1 MSSMPVLA
9 VPRRRFLLAGAG
21 CVATGFSG
29 RATAAA
35 GLAIGEPDALA
46 TTLRPGSA
54 QIRLLGEASPAAAVW
69 TYDGV
74 EPGPA
79 LRLRQ
84 SAPFRATV
92 ENRLAESTT
101 VHWHGIR
108 LPNAMD
114 GVPGLTQPTI
124 PPGGRFD
131 YAFTPPDAGTF
142 WYHSHDDSLVQMGRG
157 LAGALIVEE
166 REPPVVDRDLIWTL
180 QDWRLG
186 DDAQIAPGFH
196 SPMESA
202 MNGRVGNTVTINGTL
217 PTAVGVRTGER
228 IRLRMLNAAI
238 ARFMSLRFEG
248 HRPVIVALDGQ
259 PCEPHEPA
267 DGRIL
272 LGPAMRADVMLDMQG
287 EPGRTYEVVDDFYGQ
302 LSYTLVHLRY
312 DKAAPLRAHPSDAAL
327 RLPPNP
333 LPRPD
338 LAQAVV
344 QEVALQGGM
353 MGGGGLAGLGGQM
366 GGMMGMGGATWGIN
380 GQSMTG
386 EGSAAMPPLLRIE
399 RGRSCILDFR
409 NETAWWHPM
418 HLHGHSFNV
427 LERDGVPVPHDE
439 WGDTVLVRPRERV
452 RVAFVADNPGDWM
465 LHCHVMEHQVGGLM
479 TVLRVA

>member
-1 MSSMPVLA
+1 MPSKSISAPSVSALG
-9 VPRRRFLLAGAG
+9 RRRFLQAGAA
-21 CVATGFSG
+21 CALAPLSG
-29 RATAAA
+29 RPLSIGRPRGPG
-35 GLAIGEPDALA
+35 GL
-46 TTLRPGSA
+46 TTLLRPG
-54 QIRLLGEASPAAAVW
+54 PARVRMVGDEFPDTEVW
-69 TYDGV
+69 TYNGV
-74 EPGPA
+74 EPGPV

-84 SAPFRATV
+84 GSPLRAAV

-114 GVPGLTQPTI
+114 GVPGLTRQPI
-124 PPGGRFD
+124 QPGGRFD

-166 REPPVVDRDLIWTL
+166 PEPPRVDRELLWTI
-180 QDWRLG
+180 QDWRLEP
-186 DDAQIAPGFH
+186 DAQIAPGFH
-196 SPMESA
+196 NRMEAA
-202 MNGRVGNTVTINGTL
+202 MDGRVGNTVTINGRLPETL
-217 PTAVGVRTGER
+217 QVRAGER
-228 IRLRMLNAAI
+228 VRLRLLNAAI
-238 ARFMSLRFEG
+238 ARFMALRFEG

-259 PCEPHEPA
+259 PCDPHEPA

-287 EPGRTYEVVDDFYGQ
+287 EPARSYRVVDDFYDR
-302 LSYTLVHLRY
+302 LAYTLVRLAY
-312 DKAAPLRAHPSDAAL
+312 GAAPPLRPHPPAAPL

-333 LPRPD
+333 VPRPD
-338 LAQAVV
+338 LTTAMIH
-344 QEVALQGGM
+344 EVRMQGGM
-353 MGGGGLAGLGGQM
+353 MGGG
-366 GGMMGMGGATWGIN
+366 MMGQGGAWAIN

-386 EGSAAMPPLLRIE
+386 DGSADMPPLFRID
-399 RGRSCILDFR
+399 RGRSCILDFH

-418 HLHGHSFNV
+418 HLHGHSFKV
-427 LERDGVPVPHDE
+427 LSRDGAPVPHDV

-479 TVLRVA
+479 TTVRVA